1 MLRVPLNLS
10 YIKRTIRPKYA
21 WTQSTPQAMYV
32 DPAWD
37 KSVDIYPGMA
47 LMKTAGENVTLLNG
61 TGVAYG
67 LSAFYMAP
75 VYGIDEITEQG
86 INACAVWVLA
96 PDAEFDV
103 LAPAFDTGVSWT
115 EPGDGTLPLVSAY
128 TSGANRGKLCPAGT
142 GGAASVPIGRL
153 VNVISPTQITIAGLQ
168 GRVA

>member
-47 LMKTAGENVTLLNG
+47 LMRTTGENVTLLNG
-61 TGVAYG
+61 TGDPYG
-67 LSAFYMAP
+67 FAAFYMAP

-86 INACAVWVLA
+86 INACAVWVLS

-103 LAPAFDTGVSWT
+103 LAPAFDSTASWSD
-115 EPGDGTLPLVSAY
+115 PGDGTTALVYAV
-128 TSGANRGKLCPAGT
+128 TTGAKRGQLCPSGAPN
-142 GGAASVPIGRL
+142 ASAKPVARL
-153 VNVISPTQITIAGLQ
+153 VNIISSTQITIAGLQ
-168 GRVA
+168 PRTA